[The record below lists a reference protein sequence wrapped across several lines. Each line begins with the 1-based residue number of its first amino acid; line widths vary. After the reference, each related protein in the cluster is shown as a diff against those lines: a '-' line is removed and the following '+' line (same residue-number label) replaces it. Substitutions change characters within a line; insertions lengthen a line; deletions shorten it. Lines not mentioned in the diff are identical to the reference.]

1 MVGLIRLNR
10 EFFAGR
16 SKYDPGSR
24 PHGEGGQF
32 RRVRWTPLAGQ
43 IKGQCKIVDCPF
55 VPLISLGSSCPNC
68 AGCQRLIPT
77 APVIIFRQSIATFN
91 SPGKSRSV
99 NPTGLIK
106 LLLPATLYI
115 TSETGS
121 VEYA

>member
-1 MVGLIRLNR
+1 MDIFAEQLTTDLIVDQQHDLPP
-10 EFFAGR
+10 EFVPP
-16 SKYDPGSR
+16 SML
-24 PHGEGGQF
+24 
-32 RRVRWTPLAGQ
+32 VRWTPLAGQ
-43 IKGQCKIVDCPF
+43 VKGQCKIVDCPF

-77 APVIIFRQSIATFN
+77 APVTIFRQSIATFN

-99 NPTGLIK
+99 NPTGLIQ